1 MSQVAALDPTTLKK
15 LQGIVPALADG
26 YRQDPKTALARF
38 EAATRVVRGFETE
51 VTGRGF
57 RLIIDEPESL
67 GGTNKGFN
75 PVEVLLGALGTCQ
88 EIVLVAYAAAL
99 GIELDKVDIKV
110 SGEIDLRGLFNVAEV
125 HPGFQS
131 IHFDANIEA
140 KNATQEQL
148 DQLKALGLGHCPVL
162 DTLARAV
169 PVTSNYAL
177 KSNQVSAPS
186 ARTA

>member
-15 LQGIVPALADG
+15 LQGIVPVLADAF
-26 YRQDPKTALARF
+26 RQDPKKAQASF
-38 EAATRVVRGFETE
+38 EATTRVVKGFETE

-57 RLIIDEPESL
+57 RLTIDEPESL

-88 EIVLVAYAAAL
+88 EIVVVAYAAAL
-99 GIELDKVDIKV
+99 GIELNKVEIKV

-125 HPGFQS
+125 APGFKA
-131 IHFDANIEA
+131 IHFDAQIEA

-162 DTLARAV
+162 DTLVRAV
-169 PVTSNYAL
+169 PVTSNYVL
-177 KSNQVSAPS
+177 KSKEIPAPA